1 MKTSSVGPSR
11 DPIIV
16 QSDVDA
22 YETMQEDASFWQQLK
37 ATIVR
42 NLLRKKRNKRQ
53 VFRETF
59 TPVYYLALII
69 LMKYVI
75 PTPTYP
81 AISTPQ
87 GSSSLLTFPILKW
100 KSNDQ

>member
-1 MKTSSVGPSR
+1 M
-11 DPIIV
+11 
-16 QSDVDA
+16 
-22 YETMQEDASFWQQLK
+22 
-37 ATIVR
+37 
-42 NLLRKKRNKRQ
+42 
-53 VFRETF
+53 
-59 TPVYYLALII
+59 YYLALII

-100 KSNDQ
+100 KSNDTMRVGVSPDDNETIDFMNLVLKNTTIFEVCIIQIKTRLEILSRPKAPQRLKKNTLISY